1 MNLDDWQKNWDALG
15 EDDPLWVVLTDP
27 SKKGGRWDPAE
38 FYAVGVRE
46 IESVLSDIA
55 RLGHPLQ
62 RGRALDFGC
71 GVGRLS
77 QALSAHF
84 EEVHGVD
91 ISPSMLRHAN
101 RFNRFPGKCAYH
113 LSSDDDL
120 RIFPEN
126 HFDFVYS
133 NITLQHIEPR
143 FAKNYIRDFL
153 RVVKP
158 SGLVVFQ
165 VLKPTF
171 WRGLA
176 PDSLVSL
183 WRRIKFRGRPFIGM
197 FGIREAE
204 MAEVLRSAGAM
215 TLRTETS
222 PHESPRWLNRHYFV
236 TKKS

>member
-1 MNLDDWQKNWDALG
+1 MNLDEWQKNWNALG

-27 SKKGGRWDPAE
+27 AKKGGRWEPAE
-38 FYAVGVRE
+38 FFNEGTRE

-55 RLGHPLQ
+55 RLGHRLQ

-84 EEVHGVD
+84 EAVHGVD

-113 LSSDDDL
+113 LNSEDDL
-120 RIFPEN
+120 RLFPEN

-133 NITLQHIEPR
+133 SITLQHIEPR
-143 FAKNYIRDFL
+143 FAKGYIRDFI

-158 SGLVVFQ
+158 GGLVVFQ
-165 VLKPTF
+165 ALKPAF

-176 PDSLVSL
+176 PEPLVRL
-183 WRRIKFRGRPFIGM
+183 WRRIKFKGRPFIGM
-197 FGIREAE
+197 FGIRDAE
-204 MAEVLRSAGAM
+204 MAELLRNAGAI
-215 TLRTETS
+215 TLRAESSLHETT
-222 PHESPRWLNRHYFV
+222 RWTNRRYFL
-236 TKKS
+236 TKKT